1 MRNLSV
7 SDQSWTMQAET
18 TEAQQAEVVE
28 ELDVTAEPEFER
40 SLSFSYARI

>member
-1 MRNLSV
+1 MRKLSI
-7 SDQSWTMQAET
+7 SDQSWTVQGET
-18 TEAQQAEVVE
+18 AEAQQAEVVE